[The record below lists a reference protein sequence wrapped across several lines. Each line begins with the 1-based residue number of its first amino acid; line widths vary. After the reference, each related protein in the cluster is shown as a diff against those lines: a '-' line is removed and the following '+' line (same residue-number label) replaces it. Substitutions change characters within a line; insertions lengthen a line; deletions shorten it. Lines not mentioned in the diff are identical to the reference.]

1 MLPTFSVMI
10 PTYEDRTRFLK
21 ALDSVLCQ
29 DPGKDNM
36 QIAIVDDASKTVD
49 VSEIVKSNP
58 RLQDRV
64 EVYRSQKNRGLA
76 GNWNHAIS
84 LARGHFIHIL
94 HQDDYV
100 LPGFYA
106 AMEKGLSR
114 SDEIGMA
121 YCRSRIVDGND
132 NAVKVC
138 SRERWFAGVLNQSWL
153 ARLSIR
159 QRIQTPS
166 VVVRRDVYQAVGDYR
181 PDLCFA
187 LDWEMW
193 VRIATKYQVWY
204 EPRPLACYRRHEAN
218 ETSRLNADARTWA
231 DLEKTVEVIAS
242 HNAPSVRFQLARRS
256 FDWHARSAIRCC
268 KRLLTAG
275 KLKEAGLVFQAACR
289 LNDRSSGNFRTNAKL
304 RGLEQCMIQFA
315 KSHAA

>member
-10 PTYEDRTRFLK
+10 PTYEDRTRFLT
-21 ALDSVLCQ
+21 ALESVLCQ
-29 DPGKDNM
+29 DPGKDTM
-36 QIAIVDDASKTVD
+36 QIAVVDDASKSVN
-49 VSEIVKSNP
+49 VAEIIDNDS
-58 RLQDRV
+58 RFRDRV
-64 EVYRSQKNRGLA
+64 EVYRSTQNRGLA

-84 LARGHFIHIL
+84 LARGRFVHIL

-106 AMEKGLSR
+106 AMERGLTK
-114 SDEIGMA
+114 SDNIGMA

-132 NAVKVC
+132 DTVKTC
-138 SRERWFAGVLNQSWL
+138 SRERWFAGVLNSSWL

-166 VVVRRDVYQAVGDYR
+166 VVVRCEVYQEIGTYR
-181 PDLCFA
+181 SDLCFA

-218 ETSRLNADARTWA
+218 ETSRLNADAKTWA
-231 DLEKTVEVIAS
+231 DLERTVEIIAS
-242 HNAPSVRFQLARRS
+242 HNAPSVRFKLARRS

-268 KRLLTAG
+268 KRLLRVG
-275 KLKEAGLVFQAACR
+275 KLNEASLVFQAACR

-304 RGLEQCMIQFA
+304 RGLEHSMIQFA
-315 KSHAA
+315 KSQAA